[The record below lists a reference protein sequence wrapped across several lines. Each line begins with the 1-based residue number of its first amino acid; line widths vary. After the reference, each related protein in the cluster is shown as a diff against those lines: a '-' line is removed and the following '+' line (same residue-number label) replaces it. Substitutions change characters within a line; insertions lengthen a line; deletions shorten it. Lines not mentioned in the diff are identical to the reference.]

1 MKNTFWGKRALILG
15 GSSGMGKATAQL
27 LLSNGVKV
35 IIASKSSE
43 SVSTAIAELKAY
55 GELSG
60 LTVDL
65 RSTQQVGEFIE
76 KIKAL
81 PPFHY
86 LVNASGVFA
95 PKSFVDSTPDDYANF
110 LDINRGFFF
119 ITQEVVR
126 RMQQEGGGGAIVNI
140 GSYWADHA
148 VKGTPTSTYTMA
160 KAGLHALTKQLA
172 MELAPD
178 RIRVN
183 AIAPGVVETG
193 VLDELAGS
201 PQAAKEVYKG
211 LNAIHPLGRNGQPA
225 EIASAI
231 AYLLSDEA
239 AWVTGAIWNID
250 GGLSS
255 GRS

>member
-1 MKNTFWGKRALILG
+1 
-15 GSSGMGKATAQL
+15 MGKATAQL
-27 LLSNGVKV
+27 LLSQGATVV
-35 IIASKSSE
+35 IAGKSPE
-43 SVSTAIAELKAY
+43 SVGTAVGELRKY
-55 GELSG
+55 GEVSG

-65 RSTQQVGEFIE
+65 RTVGQVDNFIR
-76 KIKAL
+76 KISEM

-95 PKSFVDSTPDDYANF
+95 PKAFVDSTMEDYAAF

-119 ITQEVVR
+119 ITQAIVR
-126 RMQQEGGGGAIVNI
+126 RMQREGGGAIVNI

-160 KAGLHALTKQLA
+160 KAGLHALTRQLA

-178 RIRVN
+178 GIRVN

-201 PQAAKEVYKG
+201 PDAAKEVYKG
-211 LNAIHPLGRNGQPA
+211 LNAIHPLGRNGQA
-225 EIASAI
+225 SEIASAI

-250 GGLSS
+250 GGMSA

>member
-1 MKNTFWGKRALILG
+1 
-15 GSSGMGKATAQL
+15 MGKATAQL
-27 LLSNGVKV
+27 LLSQGATVV
-35 IIASKSSE
+35 IASKSPE
-43 SVSTAIAELKAY
+43 SVATAVGELRKY
-55 GELSG
+55 GEVSG

-65 RSTQQVGEFIE
+65 RTVGQVDNFIR
-76 KIKAL
+76 KISEM

-95 PKSFVDSTPDDYANF
+95 PKAFVDSTMEDYAAF

-119 ITQEVVR
+119 ITQAIVR
-126 RMQQEGGGGAIVNI
+126 RMQREGGGAIVNI

-160 KAGLHALTKQLA
+160 KAGLHALTRQLA

-178 RIRVN
+178 GIRVN

-201 PQAAKEVYKG
+201 PDAAKEVYKG
-211 LNAIHPLGRNGQPA
+211 LNAIHPLGRNGQPS

-250 GGLSS
+250 GGMSA

>member
-1 MKNTFWGKRALILG
+1 MKSTFADRRALVIG

-27 LLSNGVKV
+27 LLSQGATVV
-35 IIASKSSE
+35 IAGKSPE
-43 SVSTAIAELKAY
+43 SVGTAVGELRKY
-55 GELSG
+55 GEVSG

-65 RSTQQVGEFIE
+65 RTVGQVDNFIR
-76 KIKAL
+76 KISEM

-95 PKSFVDSTPDDYANF
+95 PKAFVDSTMEDYAAF

-119 ITQEVVR
+119 ITQAIVR
-126 RMQQEGGGGAIVNI
+126 RMQREGGGAIVNI

-160 KAGLHALTKQLA
+160 KAGLHALTRQLA

-178 RIRVN
+178 GIRVN

-201 PQAAKEVYKG
+201 PDAAKEVYKG
-211 LNAIHPLGRNGQPA
+211 LNAIHPLGRNGQA
-225 EIASAI
+225 SEIASAI

-250 GGLSS
+250 GGMSA